1 MNLES
6 DFLTPVHIPNKLL
19 ELYFADFAIKC
30 FPDLYLINASIG
42 FVYKKLCSSF
52 LNVNALKAKI
62 TTSFEP
68 VN

>member
-6 DFLTPVHIPNKLL
+6 DFLTPVYIQNKLL
-19 ELYFADFAIKC
+19 ELYFADFAIKY
-30 FPDLYLINASIG
+30 FPDLYLINASRG
-42 FVYKKLCSSF
+42 VVYKKLCSSF